1 MVNYLILFNLIFF
14 LATVLSGGFTISNLL
29 RLGAKYGPLVA
40 YGEWQRLIIC
50 IFLHGNLWHL
60 LFNSYA
66 LYQLGHLVEEI
77 FGQRKFLGIYFL
89 CGLSGS
95 VFSYFLNYQQVG
107 VGASGAIFGLAGT
120 LFAGG
125 MKHRNTPLNRLALNI
140 LPFIIINLIIGLAVP
155 TIDNAAHVGG
165 LLCGMLLGW
174 LVPVGVSWR
183 RWQKVV
189 EELAYWFVILLVGFS
204 FLSFF
209 IPLFGSRASTSLDN
223 VIVFHNAFQGFLLK
237 IENGQPVDPK
247 EVSRL
252 VAPDGEAR
260 SLQEKLLRFL
270 SGEGGFTL
278 FQEITSE
285 FLKWRENVL
294 RKYQGLIYE
303 R

>member
-1 MVNYLILFNLIFF
+1 MVNYLILFNFIFF
-14 LATVLSGGFTISNLL
+14 LATILSGGFTVSNLL
-29 RLGAKYGPLVA
+29 RLGAKYGPLIA
-40 YGEWQRLIIC
+40 YGEWQRLVIC

-66 LYQLGHLVEEI
+66 LYQLGHLVEGI

-107 VGASGAIFGLAGT
+107 VGASGAIFGLAGA

-140 LPFIIINLIIGLAVP
+140 LPFIIINLVIGLAVP
-155 TIDNAAHVGG
+155 TIDNAAHIGG

-174 LVPVGVSWR
+174 LLPVGVSWR
-183 RWQKVV
+183 RWQKTV
-189 EELAYWFVILLVGFS
+189 EEIAYWLTILFVGFS

-209 IPLFGSRASTSLDN
+209 TPFFGWRTTASLDD
-223 VIVFHNAFQGFLLK
+223 VVVFHNAFQGFLLR
-237 IENGQPVDPK
+237 IENGQQVRPE

-252 VAPDGEAR
+252 VAPDGRAR

-270 SGEGGFTL
+270 SGSGGIAL
-278 FQEITSE
+278 WQEIRSE
-285 FLKWRENVL
+285 FLQWREDVL
-294 RKYQGLIYE
+294 RRYRGLIYE